1 MNLTNLKGNYFPEAI
16 AAILFLVITA
26 ISSPLFAQQTAFDKL
41 KQRFDEGEIF
51 HAEFKHRYIDSY
63 TQDTVTS
70 KGTIW
75 VGEDKYKVR
84 TQNQSVVVDGETSMV
99 FDDNRNRVILSKYE
113 PTEDDFAPSR
123 ILNGADSTYSIKSQ
137 ERHDGKVY
145 INLVSEDPFA
155 VFQKVEITLTDELM
169 PLRIFA
175 KDQADNLITTS
186 FKEGNFIA
194 PKPGMFNLDYPE
206 GAEIVDMRN
215 RP

>member
-1 MNLTNLKGNYFPEAI
+1 MNLTNLKVNYLPAVF
-16 AAILFLVITA
+16 AAALLFMLTA
-26 ISSPLFAQQTAFDKL
+26 LSSPVLAQQSAFDKL

-51 HAEFKHRYIDSY
+51 HAEFQHQYIDSY
-63 TQDTVTS
+63 TQDTVS
-70 KGTIW
+70 NKGSIW

-84 TQNQSVVVDGETSMV
+84 TQNQSVVVDGQTSMV
-99 FDDNRNRVILSKYE
+99 FDDSRNRVILSKYE

-123 ILNGADSTYSIKSQ
+123 ILNGADSTYAIESQ
-137 ERHDGKVY
+137 ERHDGKVF

-155 VFQKVEITLTDELM
+155 VFQMVEITLNADLM

-186 FKEGNFIA
+186 FKEGRFIA
-194 PKPGMFNLDYPE
+194 PEQGMFNLDYPE

-215 RP
+215 QP

>member
-1 MNLTNLKGNYFPEAI
+1 MKMTNLKDNFFPTVFAVALLI
-16 AAILFLVITA
+16 IIMVLSNPVL
-26 ISSPLFAQQTAFDKL
+26 AQQSAFDKL

-51 HAEFKHRYIDSY
+51 HAEFQHRYIDSY
-63 TQDTVTS
+63 TQDTVS
-70 KGTIW
+70 NKGSIW

-99 FDDNRNRVILSKYE
+99 FDDSRNRVILSKYE

-123 ILNGADSTYSIKSQ
+123 ILNGADSTYTIESQ
-137 ERHDGKVY
+137 ERHDGKIF

-155 VFQKVEITLTDELM
+155 VFQKVEITLNTDLE

-186 FKEGNFIA
+186 FKEGRFIA
-194 PKPGMFNLDYPE
+194 PEHGMFNLDYPE

-215 RP
+215 QP

>member
-1 MNLTNLKGNYFPEAI
+1 MNLTNLKGNFFPTVF
-16 AAILFLVITA
+16 AAALLIIITVL
-26 ISSPLFAQQTAFDKL
+26 SNPVLAQQSAFDKL

-51 HAEFKHRYIDSY
+51 HAEFQHRYIDSY
-63 TQDTVTS
+63 TQDTVS
-70 KGTIW
+70 NKGSIW

-99 FDDNRNRVILSKYE
+99 FDDSRNRVILSKYE

-123 ILNGADSTYSIKSQ
+123 ILNGADSTYTIESQ
-137 ERHDGKVY
+137 ERHDGKIF

-155 VFQKVEITLTDELM
+155 VFQKVEITLNTDLE

-186 FKEGNFIA
+186 FKEGRFIA
-194 PKPGMFNLDYPE
+194 PEQGMFNLDYPE

-215 RP
+215 QP